1 MRLACLHLPGFPL
14 QVAVRDRPELA
25 GRAVAA
31 VDATRAPRVVSL
43 SRAALERGVRRG
55 MATGQA
61 RLLAPDLEL
70 VGAGRDRLR
79 AALRALAEEIAQ
91 FSPTLELGGDGP
103 EPRWDIW
110 LEVPPAQRP
119 RRFARR
125 LVAAARR
132 AGYRARVGVAEDR
145 FTAWAAAVCAGDDPV
160 HVVPRGGAAAF
171 LAPLP
176 LELLPLADEVRHML
190 RAAGVTTLGAFA
202 ALPPPSVRP
211 PGALD
216 VHEMA
221 RGRGPTGLRPTVS
234 IAPHAPSARQGARR
248 ARTPSLPFY
257 LAGDAPVATS

>member
-31 VDATRAPRVVSL
+31 VSATRAPHVVSL

-79 AALRALAEEIAQ
+79 AALFELAEEIAQ
-91 FSPTLELGGDGP
+91 VSAAIEVGGDGP
-103 EPRWDIW
+103 DPRWEIW
-110 LEVPPAQRP
+110 VEVPRGQRP
-119 RRFARR
+119 GRFARR
-125 LVAAARR
+125 LVATARR
-132 AGYRARVGVAEDR
+132 AGYRARAGVSEDR
-145 FTAWAAAVCAGDDPV
+145 FTAWAAAVRAGDEPV
-160 HVVPRGGAAAF
+160 TVVPRGGEAVF

-176 LELLPLADEVRHML
+176 LELLPLADEVRRML
-190 RAAGVTTLGAFA
+190 RAVGVSTLGAFA
-202 ALPPPSVRP
+202 ALPPPSVHP

-221 RGRGPTGLRPTVS
+221 RGRGPTGLRPTL
-234 IAPHAPSARQGARR
+234 ATGAARQGARR